1 MQTEIE
7 KIFDGNMFGAT
18 YELFKSF
25 NDLNQRHWYLENSQ

>member
-18 YELFKSF
+18 YEFF
-25 NDLNQRHWYLENSQ
+25 NDLNLRHWYLENSQ